1 MQPNDAVILIARIQS
16 IGQRGTNATPCANYN
31 CGAFWHLN
39 FPLVRSTGIHAT
51 ALCQLH

>member
-1 MQPNDAVILIARIQS
+1 MQPNDAVILIARLQS
-16 IGQRGTNATPCANYN
+16 ISERRTNAATCANYH
-31 CGAFWHLN
+31 CGAIWHLN